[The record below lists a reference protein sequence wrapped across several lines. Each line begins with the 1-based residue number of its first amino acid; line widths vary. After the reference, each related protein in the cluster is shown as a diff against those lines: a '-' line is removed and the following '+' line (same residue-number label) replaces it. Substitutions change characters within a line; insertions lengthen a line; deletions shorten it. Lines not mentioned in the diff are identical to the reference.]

1 MKEIRK
7 KQSGAREIIGKTILP
22 KVQEMQR
29 DFFADRKI
37 SISTSPTQNGSLFV
51 YVTIYV
57 NEQVTSTKTFD
68 FYTCLPQAFDK
79 TYNELVEYIKSNKV
93 NQ

>member
-1 MKEIRK
+1 MEK
-7 KQSGAREIIGKTILP
+7 KQSKAREIIGKTILP
-22 KVQEMQR
+22 KVQEIQR
-29 DFFADRKI
+29 DFFADRNL
-37 SISTSPTQNGSLFV
+37 SIGTSLTQSGSLFV
-51 YVTIYV
+51 YVTVYDS
-57 NEQVTSTKTFD
+57 EQVTSTKSFK